1 MTEKFTEGAEPS
13 LCKLE
18 IYANSCGVSMG
29 LNLSLHM
36 WETVVKAWTICG
48 SPGNRTSIYPWCMR

>member
-18 IYANSCGVSMG
+18 IQANSCGVSMG

-36 WETVVKAWTICG
+36 WETVVKLGLSVGPLAIG
-48 SPGNRTSIYPWCMR
+48 LAFIPGA